1 MCNSKRYVIFYLVY
15 YITIPMK
22 SLAEFIQ
29 QKRENAG
36 LSISGLANKAN
47 IKIEILEDIEAG
59 KELFLSVTQ
68 RQQLARVLKVS
79 PKELKEYER
88 SYEFQEISDDVIDNL
103 KKQILNHK
111 TDLKCPMCGEPLI
124 TRIAKMYDLE
134 DNLVLQP
141 KAHCVKCVFQIKE

>member
-1 MCNSKRYVIFYLVY
+1 M
-15 YITIPMK
+15 T

-36 LSISGLANKAN
+36 LSITGLANKTS
-47 IKIEILEDIEAG
+47 IKLEILEDIEAG

-88 SYEFQEISDDVIDNL
+88 SYEFQEIPEDIIDNL
-103 KKQILNHK
+103 KTQILNHK
-111 TDLKCPMCGEPLI
+111 THLRCPMCGEPLV

>member
-1 MCNSKRYVIFYLVY
+1 M
-15 YITIPMK
+15 T

-29 QKRENAG
+29 KRRENIG
-36 LSISGLANKAN
+36 LSIIGLANKTN
-47 IKIEILEDIEAG
+47 LKIELLEDIEAG

-68 RQQLARVLKVS
+68 RQQLARVLKCS

-88 SYEFQEISDDVIDNL
+88 SYEFQVVSDEIIDEL
-103 KKQILNHK
+103 KAKILSHK
-111 TDLKCPMCGEPLI
+111 TNLRCPMCGEPLV
-124 TRIAKMYDLE
+124 TRIAKMYDIE

>member
-1 MCNSKRYVIFYLVY
+1 M
-15 YITIPMK
+15 T

-29 QKRENAG
+29 QKREKAG
-36 LSISGLANKAN
+36 LSITGLANKTN
-47 IKIEILEDIEAG
+47 IKLEILEDIEAG

-88 SYEFQEISDDVIDNL
+88 SYEFQEISEEVIDNL
-103 KKQILNHK
+103 KQQILNHK
-111 TDLKCPMCGEPLI
+111 TDLRCPICGEPLI
-124 TRIAKMYDLE
+124 TRIAKMYDLD

>member
-1 MCNSKRYVIFYLVY
+1 ME
-15 YITIPMK
+15 

-29 QKRENAG
+29 KKREKAG
-36 LSISGLANKAN
+36 LSVNGLAKKTS
-47 IKIEILEDIEAG
+47 IKLEILEDIESG

-68 RQQLARVLKVS
+68 RQQLARVLKCS
-79 PKELKEYER
+79 IKELKERER
-88 SYEFQEISDDVIDNL
+88 EYKFDVVSDDTIEVL
-103 KKQILNHK
+103 KRKILNRE
-111 TDLKCPMCGEPLI
+111 TNLRCPLCGEPLV

>member
-1 MCNSKRYVIFYLVY
+1 M
-15 YITIPMK
+15 T
-22 SLAEFIQ
+22 SLAEFIH

-36 LSISGLANKAN
+36 LSLVGLANKTN
-47 IKIEILEDIEAG
+47 IKLEILEDIEAG

-79 PKELKEYER
+79 PKELKDYER
-88 SYEFQEISDDVIDNL
+88 SYEFEEISDDVIDHL
-103 KKQILNHK
+103 KSQILNHK
-111 TDLKCPMCGEPLI
+111 TGLRCPLCGEPLI

>member
-1 MCNSKRYVIFYLVY
+1 MI
-15 YITIPMK
+15 

-29 QKRENAG
+29 QKREKAG
-36 LSISGLANKAN
+36 LSITGLANKTS
-47 IKIEILEDIEAG
+47 IKLEILEDIEAG

-88 SYEFQEISDDVIDNL
+88 SYEFQEIPEDIIDNL
-103 KKQILNHK
+103 KTQILNHK
-111 TDLKCPMCGEPLI
+111 TNLRCPMCGEPLV

>member
-1 MCNSKRYVIFYLVY
+1 ME
-15 YITIPMK
+15 

-29 QKRENAG
+29 KKREKAG
-36 LSISGLANKAN
+36 LSIQGLANKTGIN
-47 IKIEILEDIEAG
+47 LDILEDIESG

-68 RQQLARVLKVS
+68 RQQLARILKCS

-88 SYEFQEISDDVIDNL
+88 SYEFQVVSDEEIENIKSM
-103 KKQILNHK
+103 ILNHR
-111 TDLKCPMCGEPLI
+111 TNLKCPICGEPLI
-124 TRIAKMYDLE
+124 TRIAKMYDIE